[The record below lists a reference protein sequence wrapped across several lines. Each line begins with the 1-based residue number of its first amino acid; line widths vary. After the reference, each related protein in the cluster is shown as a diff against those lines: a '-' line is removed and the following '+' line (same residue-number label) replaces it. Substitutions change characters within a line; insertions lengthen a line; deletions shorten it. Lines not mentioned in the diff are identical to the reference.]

1 MKIFILAIGFL
12 IASVLSS
19 IAFSFDDK
27 QLDWSAAIS
36 ASVDID
42 RPVSE
47 VWAYVSDTTKA
58 NQWSIYFHHIS
69 NIPNEFADGSVG
81 SIRRCYRNEN
91 EAGVF
96 WDEKV
101 LFVKSEKTRIIYS
114 YNFNGYYAETK
125 TYSAYVLQHYEVIS
139 KNKTRLTF
147 KTQASAEMTTW
158 DRIMF
163 YFSKKQVSEIFEKNL
178 KNIKNHIEEK
188 PSQFLY
194 TNKSYNFFE
203 K

>member
-36 ASVDID
+36 ASVEID

-47 VWAYVSDTTKA
+47 VWTYVSDTKNA
-58 NQWSIYFHHIS
+58 IQWSIYFHHIS
-69 NIPNEFADGSVG
+69 NLPNEFPDGAVG
-81 SIRRCYRNEN
+81 AIRRCYRNEN

-101 LFVKSEKTRIIYS
+101 LFIKSEKTRIIYS
-114 YNFNGYYAETK
+114 YNFNGYYAESK
-125 TYSAYVLQHYEVIS
+125 TYSAYVLQDYTYMGE
-139 KNKTRLTF
+139 NKTRLTF
-147 KTQASAEMTTW
+147 KTQASAEMTAW

-163 YFSKKQVSEIFEKNL
+163 YFSKKQVAEIFEKNL
-178 KNIKNHIEEK
+178 KNIKNHIEQK
-188 PSQFLY
+188 PSEFAY